1 MDTDTVFIGGIH
13 GAGKTTFCRTL
24 APILGLQHLTASD
37 LIREAGVLQI
47 DRVVADMDV
56 NQARLVA
63 ALQDRARNGH
73 RILLDGH
80 FCLITPSRSV
90 ARVPSSVFAQIL
102 PRRLLLI
109 EADACQVEERLR
121 RRGDTTTTDRKFIE
135 EFAAA
140 ERQHAISVSSELDI
154 PLKAINSATPIVEVR
169 FFLE

>member
-1 MDTDTVFIGGIH
+1 M
-13 GAGKTTFCRTL
+13 
-24 APILGLQHLTASD
+24 LQ
-37 LIREAGVLQI
+37 V

-63 ALQDRARNGH
+63 GLQGRARNGY

-80 FCLITPSRSV
+80 FCLITPSRSI
-90 ARVPSSVFAQIL
+90 ARVPSSVFAKIL

-121 RRGDTTTTDRKFIE
+121 RRGDTTTDRIFIE

-154 PLKAINSATPIVEVR
+154 PLRAINSATPIEEVR
-169 FFLE
+169 SFLE